1 MRVFALALLM
11 VVLTGPVT
19 SSPRRA
25 VAAQEAVSLDTR
37 DLSRGAAIFSRFCQ
51 RCHEPRGPAERTDR
65 EWVMIMQHMETRANM
80 TTKRAALV
88 LRFLLASND
97 AARTPGRSRS
107 GLMAVPDSAT
117 LDPQTLD
124 DGREI
129 FRGSGSCTG
138 CHGTDLGPG
147 VIAPSLT
154 DGQWR
159 TGDGSFPSIV
169 DIMRNGVAGTAMA
182 PYPAGISDEMAIKVS
197 AYVWAVAQG
206 KIEP

>member
-1 MRVFALALLM
+1 MRVFTLALLM
-11 VVLTGPVT
+11 VVFVGPVT

-25 VAAQEAVSLDTR
+25 VAAQEAVGLDTG

-65 EWVMIMQHMETRANM
+65 EWVIIMQHMETRANM
-80 TTKRAALV
+80 TTERAAVV

-97 AARTPGRSRS
+97 AARSPGRSRS

-182 PYPAGISDEMAIKVS
+182 PYPAGISDEMAIKVA